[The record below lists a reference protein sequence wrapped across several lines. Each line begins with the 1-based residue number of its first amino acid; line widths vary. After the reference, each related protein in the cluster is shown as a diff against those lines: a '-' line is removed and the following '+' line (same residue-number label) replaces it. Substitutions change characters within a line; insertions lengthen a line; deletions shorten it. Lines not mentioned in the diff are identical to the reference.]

1 VAPRSPLYSNV
12 FEISAAVLT
21 SFLARAFGSI
31 NGGNLFCFSA
41 LSQSA
46 IALILPGYVVLCGS
60 LELQSRSL
68 VAGSVRMVYAII
80 YSLFLGY
87 GITIG
92 TAIYGLLD
100 ANATSNTQCINPMY
114 VFDFPSFQKLDFPH
128 LYRSADEVSLSS
140 SEAYFIPRAP
150 YYRFIFVPIFTLCLT
165 VINQAKWRQVP
176 VMILIAFAGYVVN
189 FFSARRFPAAPQISN
204 TLGALSVG
212 VLGNLYSRV
221 HHGVAAAAL
230 IPAIFVQVPSGLA
243 ASGSLLAG
251 LSTADQLTN
260 TTTYPNGTAEVNGTS
275 IVSNLSLT

>member
-1 VAPRSPLYSNV
+1 
-12 FEISAAVLT
+12 
-21 SFLARAFGSI
+21 
-31 NGGNLFCFSA
+31 
-41 LSQSA
+41 
-46 IALILPGYVVLCGS
+46 VLCGS

-92 TAIYGLLD
+92 TAIYGLID
-100 ANATSNTQCINPMY
+100 SNATSNTQCINPVY
-114 VFDFPSFQKLDFPH
+114 VFKSLSYMHFDPRSGSSIYCKHQKLT
-128 LYRSADEVSLSS
+128 
-140 SEAYFIPRAP
+140 FISRAP

-165 VINQAKWRQVP
+165 VINKAKWKQTP

-189 FFSARRFPAAPQISN
+189 FFSNRRFPQAPQISN

-243 ASGSLLAG
+243 ATGSLLAG

-260 TTTYPNGTAEVNGTS
+260 MTTYPNGTSRVNGTDT
-275 IVSNLSLT
+275 VSNSQLTI